1 MKSVNEMREESKK
14 EKLTREIIIL
24 QIYNKKQFEL
34 DKELKK
40 ELRN

>member
-1 MKSVNEMREESKK
+1 MKGVNEMREESKK
-14 EKLTREIIIL
+14 EKLTREIRIL